1 MAILS
6 PGSVR
11 EAEIRD
17 CGAIARIYVDSW
29 RDTYAG
35 ILPTSMLVN
44 MSHTRLMRHWQWRIA
59 GVHQSKRPCVAVMVI
74 ENENGAVVGFG
85 ESGPSRD
92 VDPGYDAEIYT
103 LYLDPDHLGA
113 GMGRQLLQG
122 LFVTLSNG
130 GINSAIIWALAD
142 NPYRHFYSSI
152 GGILVAERMSSYWG
166 QRLRE
171 MGYGW
176 SDLNKWLIQED
187 QAIGH
192 SKQAH

>member
-1 MAILS
+1 MAIQC
-6 PGSVR
+6 PVGMR
-11 EAEIRD
+11 NAEIRD
-17 CGAIARIYVDSW
+17 CTAIAQIYVDSW

-44 MSHTRLMRHWQWRIA
+44 LSRTRLVRHWQWRIA
-59 GVHQSKRPCVAVMVI
+59 GIQRSKRPYVAVMVI
-74 ENENGAVVGFG
+74 ENENGVVVGFG

-92 VDPGYDAEIYT
+92 ADFGYNAEIYT

-113 GMGRQLLQG
+113 GLGRQLVEG
-122 LFVTLSNG
+122 LFVNLSNG

-142 NPYRHFYSSI
+142 NPHRHFYSSI
-152 GGILVAERMSSYWG
+152 GGTLVAERMSSYWG

-176 SDLNKWLIQED
+176 SDLNKWLTYDD
-187 QAIGH
+187 QALSH
-192 SKQAH
+192 NKEA